1 MNETQKRQI
10 VLDVAWRNWGKFYTW
25 GGDDPSAFD
34 CSGLVIE
41 CLKSVGVLSRGGDWT
56 AAQLWKMFSE
66 NQVVIPDSGDL
77 VFWENSNHKV
87 VHVEIVLN
95 RELSLGASGGGSFV
109 RTVDDAIKY
118 NAFVKI
124 RPITSRTG
132 VRGYVNPY

>member
-10 VLDVAWRNWGKFYTW
+10 VLDVARRNWGKFYTW
-25 GGDDPSAFD
+25 GGDDPSSFD

-41 CLKSVGVLSRGGDWT
+41 CLKSVGVLARGGDWT

-124 RPITSRTG
+124 RPITSRAG